1 MDYDFSPTF
10 KLLVRQV
17 VWNDH
22 RLVGRDLTDPSRHYH
37 QVRTATLIVL
47 HHQVRTATFIVLHES
62 NDPRSLSLTELTI
75 I

>member
-47 HHQVRTATFIVLHES
+47 HES

>member
-1 MDYDFSPTF
+1 MDYDFFPTF

-22 RLVGRDLTDPSRHYH
+22 RLVGRDLTDPSCHYH
-37 QVRTATLIVL
+37 QVRTATL
-47 HHQVRTATFIVLHES
+47 IVLHES